1 MILARQ
7 VRGTLKAMK
16 FSLHLCKT
24 LLFDQAYFK
33 SVQRGELRDHQNNYV
48 PWFTYPAIEA
58 LRNWDLSDKRVF
70 EYGSGYSTLF
80 WASRAKEVVSVEHNR
95 LWYEKIAK
103 LAPANVR
110 LVLAPI
116 DEKNASEP
124 SMAMRE
130 QFRNYAEAVDG
141 CFQVIV
147 VDGYARSRVRY
158 QCAQAALPHL
168 DANGLLILDNSDWL
182 PASAMFL
189 RKAGLIEVDL
199 SGPVP
204 GNNHYQTT
212 SFFFTRQFD
221 FQPATKRQPTMPVGG
236 RADNWEKFLEQEMLS
251 AGGD

>member
-1 MILARQ
+1 M
-7 VRGTLKAMK
+7 KAMK
-16 FSLHLCKT
+16 SSLQVCKT
-24 LLFDQAYFK
+24 LLFDHGYFK
-33 SVQRGELRDHQNNYV
+33 SVQRGELRDHENNYV

-95 LWYEKIAK
+95 SWYEKIVK
-103 LAPANVR
+103 LAPPNVR
-110 LVLAPI
+110 MLLAPI
-116 DEKNASEP
+116 DDGNDPEP
-124 SMAMRE
+124 TPATRE
-130 QFRNYAEAVDG
+130 QFKNYAEAIDG
-141 CFQVIV
+141 RFQVIV

-168 DANGLLILDNSDWL
+168 DTNGLVILDNSDWL

-189 RKAGLIEVDL
+189 RDAGLIEVDL

-204 GNNHYQTT
+204 GNNNYQTT

-221 FQPATKRQPTMPVGG
+221 FKPAHQRQPATPVGG
-236 RADNWEKFLEQEMLS
+236 RADNWETALDQQLLTRET
-251 AGGD
+251 